1 MKLHRYLKANPLK
14 LALLAHRGCLFQNPK
29 TKKNWVIATNSD
41 CVILILLQPEWCEI
55 KQSKFE
61 IQKVLPYGCKEIGIR
76 KSEFVARTCINNP
89 SIYSSK
95 CT

>member
-14 LALLAHRGCLFQNPK
+14 LALLAHRGCLFQK
-29 TKKNWVIATNSD
+29 QKKNWVIATNSD

-61 IQKVLPYGCKEIGIR
+61 IPKV
-76 KSEFVARTCINNP
+76 
-89 SIYSSK
+89 
-95 CT
+95 CTFWLKR